1 MPSSPAHRVN
11 KVADGQF
18 RGENRQISE
27 TNAGWLETEWSE
39 GQTKEAGRSDHS
51 ETLVD
56 PPRAASPIGPSATGE
71 DFEVGSQSVHR
82 SYDAG

>member
-1 MPSSPAHRVN
+1 MAKPKMPSYPAHRVT

-27 TNAGWLETEWSE
+27 TNAGWLEMEWSE

-51 ETLVD
+51 EIFVD
-56 PPRAASPIGPSATGE
+56 RREQPPPKGHARRSMTWRS
-71 DFEVGSQSVHR
+71 EVRVFV
-82 SYDAG
+82 